1 MLWLFFHIQ
10 PIKSLICGVV
20 IIFPHS
26 TNQIIDLWCCDY
38 FSSFNQSNHWFVML
52 WLFFHIQPIKSL
64 ICDVVIIFPH
74 STNQIIDLWCCDYFS
89 SFNQSNHWFVVLSLS
104 LSLSLPLSFLELPL
118 HCYAMTWQPLS
129 LPVWNQNEISW
140 CFDRES
146 SLPDACCK
154 SFERTTFL
162 ESSWRRDWS
171 CDSWP
176 RKQWGLGPSYRS
188 EVFWQW

>member
-1 MLWLFFHIQ
+1 MEGLALSLEARKLKFHVNVWQ
-10 PIKSLICGVV
+10 TTRKNALRGCRTC
-20 IIFPHS
+20 S
-26 TNQIIDLWCCDY
+26 T
-38 FSSFNQSNHWFVML
+38 
-52 WLFFHIQPIKSL
+52 
-64 ICDVVIIFPH
+64 IIFPH

-118 HCYAMTWQPLS
+118 HCYA

-146 SLPDACCK
+146 SLPDACCR
-154 SFERTTFL
+154 SFERTPFL

-188 EVFWQW
+188 EVFWQS